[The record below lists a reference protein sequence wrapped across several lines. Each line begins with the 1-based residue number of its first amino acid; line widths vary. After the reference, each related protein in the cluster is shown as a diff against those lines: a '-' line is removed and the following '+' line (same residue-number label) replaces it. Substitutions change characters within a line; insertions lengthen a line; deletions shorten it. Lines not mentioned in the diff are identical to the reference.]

1 MDTSSDAPVID
12 KRRLASLALAAAGI
26 VYGDIGTSPLY
37 TVQECFGH
45 GLKPTP
51 PEVMGI
57 ASLLIWSIIVV
68 VTLKYVLFVMRA
80 DNRGEGG
87 ILALLALVGQSAGIT
102 GSGVTGRGRAAA
114 GGIILTLGL
123 FGASLFFGDGIITP
137 AISVLS
143 AIEGLE
149 VAAPSLSAVVVPLTL
164 VVLVILFAFQSHGTH
179 KIGTFFGPIMVIW
192 FVTIAVLGGLSIAKA
207 PEILWAVNPV
217 HGALFL
223 ARHGFESFLILGS
236 VVLAVTGG
244 EALYADMGHFGKLPI
259 QTAWFALVLPALAL
273 NYLGQSALLLTDQ
286 DAVRNPFFLLLPS
299 WGVIPMVLLATVA
312 TVIASQAVISGV
324 FSLGR
329 QAIQLGYSPRL
340 EIRHTSGQE
349 EGQIYIPRANWGLL
363 IGVVILVI
371 GFRSSSNLAAAYG
384 IAVTGTMA
392 TTTILALVVAR
403 KMWKWPVWAVAA
415 VGTFFLIVDLTF
427 FGANV
432 LKIPSGG
439 WFPLVVG
446 CMVFAVMLTWR
457 DGRKVLLARLAEQS
471 LPLDIFLDRQKESPT
486 KRVAGTA
493 VFLTGNPGAVPL
505 ALLHNIKHNKV
516 IHERVVLMTVV
527 TEPIPHVHAR
537 DRVQIEGLGQGF
549 YRLEVHYGFFQEPD
563 IPVVLKLC
571 RALGLEFDLMQTSFY
586 LGRET
591 LLQSVHP
598 TLAPW
603 REKLFMMMSRN
614 AVAATDFFR
623 IPPGRVVELGAQ
635 VQL

>member
-1 MDTSSDAPVID
+1 MDTSSDEAQPID
-12 KRRLASLALAAAGI
+12 KGRLASLALAAAGI

-45 GLKPTP
+45 GLIPTHS
-51 PEVMGI
+51 EVMGI
-57 ASLLIWSIIVV
+57 ASLLIWSVIIV

-87 ILALLALVGQSAGIT
+87 ILALLALVGQS
-102 GSGVTGRGRAAA
+102 SGPSQKVTNGF
-114 GGIILTLGL
+114 ILTLGL
-123 FGASLFFGDGIITP
+123 FGAALFFGDGIITP

-149 VAAPSLSAVVVPLTL
+149 VAAPSLAEVVVPLTL
-164 VVLVILFAFQSHGTH
+164 VVLVILFTFQSHGTH
-179 KIGTFFGPIMVIW
+179 KIGQLFGPVMVVW
-192 FVTIAVLGGLSIAKA
+192 FLVIATLGVLSILKA
-207 PEILWAVNPV
+207 PQILWALNPV
-217 HGALFL
+217 HGAAFL
-223 ARHGFESFLILGS
+223 IRHGWESFLVLGS

-244 EALYADMGHFGKLPI
+244 EALYADMGHFGKKPI
-259 QTAWFALVLPALAL
+259 QLAWFILVLPALSL
-273 NYLGQSALLLTDQ
+273 NYLGQSALLLTDPE
-286 DAVRNPFFLLLPS
+286 AVRNPFFLLLPS
-299 WGVIPMVLLATVA
+299 WGVIPMVGLATLA

-340 EIRHTSGQE
+340 EIRHTSGTE
-349 EGQIYIPRANWGLL
+349 EGQIYIPRANWGMLA
-363 IGVVILVI
+363 GVIVLVV

-392 TTTILALVVAR
+392 TTTVLALVVAR
-403 KMWKWPVWAVAA
+403 KMWKWPLAA
-415 VGTFFLIVDLTF
+415 VVAVGVFFLTVDLTF

-446 CMVFAVMLTWR
+446 CLVFSVMITWR
-457 DGRKVLLARLAEQS
+457 DGRRILMARLAEQS
-471 LPLDIFLDRQKESPT
+471 LPLGLFLGRQKESPT

-493 VFLTGNPGAVPL
+493 IFLTGNPGTVPL

-527 TEPIPHVHAR
+527 TEPIPHVHGR
-537 DRVQIEGLGQGF
+537 DRLQIEDLGQGF
-549 YRLEVHYGFFQEPD
+549 FRMEVHYGFFQEPD

-591 LLQSVHP
+591 LLQSTHP

-603 REKLFMMMSRN
+603 REKLFVMMSRN
-614 AVAATDFFR
+614 AVAATDFFK